1 MSAEENEAI
10 VRHVFEG
17 VNEKNLAFIEEV
29 MAPNFLSHALPPGMP
44 PTRESHKQALNMLFT
59 AFPDYHVTIE
69 DIITNADKAAARLTV
84 RGTHQG
90 DFFGIPPTGKQVAWA
105 AVDIFRIDEG
115 KLVEYWLIADN
126 LSLLQQ
132 LRAQPM

>member
-1 MSAEENEAI
+1 MSAKENEAI
-10 VRHVFEG
+10 VRNAFEE

-69 DIITNADKAAARLTV
+69 DIIADADKVAARLTV
-84 RGTHQG
+84 CGTHQG

-105 AVDIFRIDEG
+105 AVDIFRIAEG

>member
-1 MSAEENEAI
+1 MSTEENEAI
-10 VRHVFEG
+10 VRYVFEG

-59 AFPDYHVTIE
+59 AFPDYHITIE
-69 DIITNADKAAARLTV
+69 DIITNANKAAARLTV

-90 DFFGIPPTGKQVAWA
+90 DFFG
-105 AVDIFRIDEG
+105 IDEG

-132 LRAQPM
+132 LRTQPM